1 MQKLKVGTL
10 INDNDKLGVITK
22 VIEVGT
28 LNTTIDLIKWRAN
41 YQVHYTDGV
50 VSILGCTT
58 IDRLIKED
66 KIKIIFSPAT
76 PLPPSSS
83 SSSED
88 ILRESIHM
96 HDIRQGRKPDR
107 RKGCGTQ
114 KPKKD

>member
-10 INDNDKLGVITK
+10 ISDNNKLGVITK

-28 LNTTIDLIKWRAN
+28 LNTMIDLIKWRAN
-41 YQVHYTDGV
+41 YEVHYTDGV

-58 IDRLIKED
+58 IDRLIKEN
-66 KIKIIFSPAT
+66 KIKIIFCPTT
-76 PLPPSSS
+76 PLPPS

-96 HDIRQGRKPDR
+96 HDTKQRKKKNR
-107 RKGCGTQ
+107 RKRCGTQ

>member
-10 INDNDKLGVITK
+10 ISDNNKLGVITK

-28 LNTTIDLIKWRAN
+28 LNTMIDLIKWRAN
-41 YQVHYTDGV
+41 YEVHYTDGV

-58 IDRLIKED
+58 IDRLIKEG
-66 KIKIIFSPAT
+66 KIKIIYSPAT
-76 PLPPSSS
+76 PLPPS

-96 HDIRQGRKPDR
+96 HDIKQRKKKDR